1 MEEGEAVSRAILTI
15 LFLGIAV
22 RAWAAT
28 PDGRVMCLAEVLHS
42 EELPGAPIF
51 QNRVRTTLLV
61 TPPAG
66 VPFETTVEK
75 LIPFQAPP
83 PRKGQRLR
91 LPCDPANLS
100 FPWSLSVPS
109 FH

>member
-1 MEEGEAVSRAILTI
+1 VSRAILTI
-15 LFLGIAV
+15 LCLGIAV
-22 RAWAAT
+22 SAWAAT
-28 PDGRVMCLAEVLHS
+28 PDGRVTCLVEVLHS

-51 QNRVRTTLLV
+51 QNHVRATLLV

-66 VPFETTVEK
+66 APFETTVEK
-75 LIPFQAPP
+75 LIPFQVPP

-100 FPWSLSVPS
+100 SPWSFSFPS
-109 FH
+109 FF

>member
-1 MEEGEAVSRAILTI
+1 MSRAILAI

-22 RAWAAT
+22 GARAAT
-28 PDGRVMCLAEVLHS
+28 PDGRVMCLVEVLHS

-51 QNRVRTTLLV
+51 QNHMRATLRV
-61 TPPAG
+61 TPPEG

-75 LIPFQAPP
+75 LVPFQVPP

-91 LPCDPANLS
+91 MLCDPAS
-100 FPWSLSVPS
+100 AGFPWSFSFPS
-109 FH
+109 FP